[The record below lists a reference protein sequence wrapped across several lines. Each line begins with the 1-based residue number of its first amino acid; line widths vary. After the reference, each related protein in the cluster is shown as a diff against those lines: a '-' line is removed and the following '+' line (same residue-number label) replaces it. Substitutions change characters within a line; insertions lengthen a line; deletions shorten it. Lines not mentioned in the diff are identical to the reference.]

1 MCLITIN
8 TTETTFTAAWLLDF
22 FEYNADGLG
31 VMYAENGALTVEK
44 FVPTTEA
51 EVLKFYQEHVAGR
64 EAVVH
69 WRMKTHGKIDAANAH
84 PYQVLNMKEHGL
96 DLWMVHNGILSGV
109 SSDQKQMS
117 DTWHFIRDTVR
128 PILVKDVD
136 MLRNPAFIELLEDR
150 IGHSN
155 KLVFLD
161 NLGRQTII
169 NEAAFHDFSGAKL
182 SNTYAWSSHS
192 KHNLEAPE
200 AYPVYDKGAY
210 SGYYGKQ
217 SKPAKLPV
225 SWTRELEEED
235 DDEDN
240 SMYYE
245 NIWDKETDDVEELAD
260 ALAVEEYSALETL
273 VYEYPSA
280 IADLLTDY
288 GITVYDVRLACTGHI
303 PLKDAV

>member
-22 FEYNADGLG
+22 FDYNADGLG
-31 VMYAENGALTVEK
+31 VMYAEEGVLTIEK
-44 FVPTTEA
+44 FVPKTEA
-51 EVLKFYQEHVAGR
+51 EVLKFYSEHVAGR

-109 SSDQKQMS
+109 NADRKEMS

-128 PILVKDVD
+128 PILIENVD

-150 IGHSN
+150 IGSSN

-161 NLGRQTII
+161 NLGRQTVI

-200 AYPVYDKGAY
+200 AYPVYGNVATTGYHAKQYSVYTKPSQPAY
-210 SGYYGKQ
+210 WS
-217 SKPAKLPV
+217 
-225 SWTRELEEED
+225 REEEEEED
-235 DDEDN
+235 NELYHK
-240 SMYYE
+240 SE
-245 NIWDKETDDVEELAD
+245 WDKAIVAQEEEIED
-260 ALAVEEYSALETL
+260 YSELVDL
-273 VYEYPSA
+273 VYQYPEA
-280 IADLLTDY
+280 VANMLTDY
-288 GITVYDVRLACTGHI
+288 GITAQDLKSAYAGS
-303 PLKDAV
+303 PLFDISE